1 MKVVSLAALALGFAA
16 AAAFAQQAR
25 FPEAQNPNVFQ
36 TAPNIV
42 ATAPQPPSPPVAQYW
57 SQPRYELHTA
67 TRLPGVRPRW
77 VENSGQDK
85 ETAQASREVESAVA
99 KLKKATSDDDKK
111 AAEEIVKEKL
121 GELFDLKTASRERE
135 ITALEKRLAEM
146 RNQLE
151 KRSDEKNQIVRLRL
165 QTLVNEANGLTF

>member
-1 MKVVSLAALALGFAA
+1 MKVVSLVAVALGFA

-25 FPEAQNPNVFQ
+25 FPGVQSQNVFQ
-36 TAPNIV
+36 TEPSRL
-42 ATAPQPPSPPVAQYW
+42 ATVPQATLPPVTQYRAQ
-57 SQPRYELHTA
+57 SRYELLPSV
-67 TRLPGVRPRW
+67 RLPTVRSQWGDNPAR
-77 VENSGQDK
+77 NK

-99 KLKKATSDDDKK
+99 KLKKATSDDGRK

-121 GELFDLKTASRERE
+121 GKLFDLKTASRERE

-146 RNQLE
+146 RSQLE